1 MIYRLITSCLISIL
15 SLGISYAQSYI
26 HDFDSLVEHSKKFES
41 LAKIIGDTA
50 DIFNDNSILDI
61 TLESDFKNLIKRK
74 YKDEYQEAVC
84 KIMFNDSIR
93 VNRNIKIKPRG
104 NLRKNICN
112 FPPLKLNFPKKDA
125 YIEQL
130 HDFDKIKM
138 VVDCKNGNLYEQ
150 YILLEYYAYKLQ
162 NIITDYSLR
171 VRLIRVKYVDTS
183 GKFKEDTRLAFLIEN
198 INQLAGRM
206 NAMRIETKSISDLQT
221 NRKILV
227 DSYLFQYLIG
237 NTDWS
242 IPAMHNMYIIKSL
255 DPTIPLPYVIPYDFD
270 VAGIVNA
277 TYAVPDEQLGTES
290 VRERVYRGRCLPE
303 AELLNST
310 ERILQKKN
318 EIYALFENDKLL
330 SKTNKRNSLNY
341 MDEFF
346 TIFEN
351 TKSIKRNIIDACR

>member
-1 MIYRLITSCLISIL
+1 MIYRLFITCLLTQLSIN
-15 SLGISYAQSYI
+15 INYAQSYI
-26 HDFDSLVEHSKKFES
+26 HDFDSLVKHSKEFES
-41 LAKIIGDTA
+41 RAKIIGDTA

-74 YKDEYQEAVC
+74 FKDEYQEAVC

-93 VNRNIKIKPRG
+93 VTRNIKIKPRG
-104 NLRKNICN
+104 HMRKSSCNI
-112 FPPLKLNFPKKDA
+112 PPLKLNFPKKNA

-138 VVDCKNGNLYEQ
+138 VLDCKRGSLYEQ

-198 INQLAGRM
+198 INQLASRL
-206 NAMRIETKSISDLQT
+206 NAMRIETKNIRDRLT
-221 NRKILV
+221 DKKTLV
-227 DSYLFQYLIG
+227 DAYFFQYLIG

-242 IPAMHNMYIIKSL
+242 IPGMHNVYLLKSL
-255 DPTIPLPYVIPYDFD
+255 DPTLPLPYVIPYDFD
-270 VAGIVNA
+270 YAGIVN
-277 TYAVPDEQLGTES
+277 TMYAIPDERLGTES
-290 VRERVYRGRCLPE
+290 VRERVYRGVCLPE
-303 AELLNST
+303 ADLFNSA

-318 EIYALFENDKLL
+318 EIYALFENDILL
-330 SKTNKRNSLNY
+330 NKANKRSSLKY
-341 MDEFF
+341 IDEFF

-351 TKSIKRNIIDACR
+351 KNSFKRNIIDACR